1 MFIKE
6 IILDNFRVYYSN
18 NAIQFEQDATKNIH
32 LISGS
37 NGYGKTTF
45 LTSLIWCLYGKNMKD
60 VEDVFKKEIDELG
73 GYKKYVSSCMNK
85 YSASE
90 GKREFSVQVTFTDVN
105 IPSVVCEDVTIKR
118 KGYHKSGID
127 ELEIYVDGHLNEL
140 TKEVGD
146 ELFIQDFILPREIA
160 KFFFFDSEKIVG
172 LAETKTIEEKR
183 KLNRAYSEVLG
194 IKKYVDLKKNLED
207 LRIRFRR
214 DSAKKGDRTKFEQ
227 LSEVFEGLNNDL
239 TEIQIKLDRANEDKL
254 GFQVQSNELQENLI
268 RKGSSLS
275 IDDINNLRIDK
286 YSYQKKIDELKNEF
300 KEMLELAPF
309 AMAFNLLLEVKDQVI
324 KEQGVADTKEKNAI
338 LESKA
343 AQISK
348 ALEKFT
354 HRNLPTAELKEI
366 RANMQNLVDE
376 HLLPNKSGNK
386 SFKTLHN
393 FTTAEVRSLDSL
405 VTQLKSSYATR
416 LEQISKGLKDT
427 KLKLGRISKKLSDA
441 ESKETDGVIKKYRSE
456 KTIIDNK
463 IVDLDNKLTSLN
475 QEYGEVRARKLS
487 TEKVVSELAK
497 KIKVHEKFIAK
508 DSISQELIS
517 NLDVFI
523 SRMKEQKKS
532 SLEKRIVVGLKK
544 LMHKETM
551 IQDVRIELNDDLM
564 DVILLDANAEE
575 INKSTLSKGEQQ
587 LYATSL
593 LKALVD
599 ESNIEFP
606 VFIDSPLQ
614 KFDETHSSNIIQNFY
629 PTISKQV
636 VLFPLLNKEMTETE
650 FNMLKPLV
658 KTCFQMDN
666 NGGIRSSLSKVPV
679 NLLFNQNSHVQ

>member
-18 NAIQFEQDATKNIH
+18 NALSFEKDTEKNIH

-45 LTSLIWCLYGKNMKD
+45 LTSLIWCLYGKSMKD

-85 YSASE
+85 YSAAQGE
-90 GKREFSVQVTFTDVN
+90 REFSVQVTFTDVN

-118 KGYHKSGID
+118 KGYFKSGID

-160 KFFFFDSEKIVG
+160 KFFFFDSEKIVS

-207 LRIRFRR
+207 LRIRFRK
-214 DSAKKGDRTKFEQ
+214 DSAKKGDRTKFDQ
-227 LSEVFEGLNNDL
+227 LSEVLEALNNDL
-239 TEIQIKLDRANEDKL
+239 TEIQIKLDNAGEGKL
-254 GFQVQSNELQENLI
+254 GLHLQSNELQENLI

-286 YSYQKKIDELKNEF
+286 YSYQKKIDELKDEF

-309 AMAFNLLLEVKDQVI
+309 AMAFDLLQEVKEQVV
-324 KEQGVADTKEKNAI
+324 KEQGVADTIEKNI
-338 LESKA
+338 VLESKA

-348 ALEKFT
+348 ALEQFT
-354 HRNLPTAELKEI
+354 YKDMPPAEIKEI
-366 RANMQNLVDE
+366 RVSIKSLVDE
-376 HLLPNKSGNK
+376 HLLPSKSGVK
-386 SFKTLHN
+386 SFKSLHS

-405 VTQLKSSYATR
+405 ISQLKSSYAIR
-416 LEQISKGLKDT
+416 LGQISKGLKDAR
-427 KLKLGRISKKLSDA
+427 LKLGRISKKLSDA

-456 KTIIDNK
+456 KLVIDEK
-463 IVDLDNKLTSLN
+463 IVGLDNRLTSLN
-475 QEYGEVRARKLS
+475 QEFGEIRAQKQS

-497 KIKVHEKFIAK
+497 KIKVHEKFIEK
-508 DSISQELIS
+508 DSVSKEVIA

-523 SRMKEQKKS
+523 SKIKEQKKS
-532 SLEKRIVVGLKK
+532 SLEKRIVVGLRK

-551 IQDVRIELNDDLM
+551 IHNVRIELNDDLM
-564 DVILLDANAEE
+564 DVILLDENAEE

-629 PTISKQV
+629 PSISKQV

-650 FNMLKPLV
+650 FNMLRPLV
-658 KTCFQMDN
+658 KTCFQMEN
-666 NGGIRSSLSKVPV
+666 SGGIRSSISKVPV
-679 NLLFNQNSHVQ
+679 NQLFNQNVNV